1 MKSKSYNTL
10 DAQASS
16 MGLLKETTS
25 LKYQDFRFIQI
36 LGEGSFGQ
44 VYLVECLRNKKMYAL
59 KLFQK
64 KKIILS
70 KQTRFVIA

>member
-16 MGLLKETTS
+16 MELLKETTS

>member
-1 MKSKSYNTL
+1 ME
-10 DAQASS
+10 
-16 MGLLKETTS
+16 LLKETTS